1 MRCILCGAIS
11 FDELE
16 VVLSNARANIP
27 PSRPQLVW
35 QTHDAGDVGT
45 TNAGIDDGVRGAPA
59 HLGAIDRNH
68 SGFCRGKSGERVA
81 YAADVMALEGSI
93 EEAPGGLQVAV
104 TRWLSGTGAEVDHA
118 PATLILPAAKID
130 HMLVLGGD
138 A

>member
-1 MRCILCGAIS
+1 MNRVRIFLKTPF
-11 FDELE
+11 FDF
-16 VVLSNARANIP
+16 
-27 PSRPQLVW
+27 RP
-35 QTHDAGDVGT
+35 GRGT
-45 TNAGIDDGVRGAPA
+45 
-59 HLGAIDRNH
+59 
-68 SGFCRGKSGERVA
+68 SGERVA